1 MRSDGD
7 GVAHAAIADD
17 ADGAEEPLTW
27 VSAGPGD
34 GSLPRTEAVKDE
46 RTRRWD
52 VATPAATK
60 IGRARRPEEDVSE
73 NLRRLH
79 DEQHP
84 AMAGHSSRMHRLD
97 KVRIAHAVCSALE
110 LTPWERDRVLGIM
123 IDLDLTAFGSQRAIP
138 KVTLVVVQYVV
149 DGERRRQLGL
159 DDTERLSDLPEDR
172 LESLYE
178 RFTSIKD
185 EDAYRRLL
193 EENDLGKTNVNRL
206 NRVLR
211 EQLDEQDL
219 GEAALGRHPFEDPN
233 LPYIRDRKSDGAP
246 TLDGDLSGE

>member
-7 GVAHAAIADD
+7 AAPESTDD
-17 ADGAEEPLTW
+17 AEAAPQETVTW

-34 GSLPRTEAVKDE
+34 GSLPWTDAVKDE

-52 VATPAATK
+52 VVTPAATK
-60 IGRARRPEEDVSE
+60 IGRAGRPEDDVGE

-97 KVRIAHAVCSALE
+97 KARIAHAICSALD
-110 LTPWERDRVLGIM
+110 LTPWERDRVLGIVV
-123 IDLDLTAFGSQRAIP
+123 DLDLTAFGSQRAVP
-138 KVTLVVVQYVV
+138 TVTLVVVQYVV
-149 DGERRRQLGL
+149 DRERRRQLGL
-159 DDTERLSDLPEDR
+159 DDVEWLATLSEDR
-172 LESLYE
+172 LEALYE

-185 EDAYRRLL
+185 EDDYRALMA
-193 EENDLGKTNVNRL
+193 ENGLGKTNVNRL

-211 EQLDEQDL
+211 DQLEAQGLQD
-219 GEAALGRHPFEDPN
+219 AVFGRQPFRDPN
-233 LPYIRDRKSDGAP
+233 LPSIRDRNG
-246 TLDGDLSGE
+246 DGDSLAE

>member
-1 MRSDGD
+1 MGTDGD
-7 GVAHAAIADD
+7 GAAHAAVADD
-17 ADGAEEPLTW
+17 ADGAAEEALTW

-84 AMAGHSSRMHRLD
+84 AMAGHSARMHRLD
-97 KVRIAHAVCSALE
+97 KVRIAHAVCSALD

-123 IDLDLTAFGSQRAIP
+123 VDLDLTAFGSQRGVP
-138 KVTLVVVQYVV
+138 TVSLVVVQYVV

-159 DDTERLSDLPEDR
+159 DDTERLSRLSEDR
-172 LESLYE
+172 LESLYD

-185 EDAYRRLL
+185 EEEFRALM
-193 EENDLGKTNVNRL
+193 EENGLGKTNVNRL

-211 EQLDEQDL
+211 EQLDEQGLRD
-219 GEAALGRHPFEDPN
+219 AVLGRHPFEDPN
-233 LPYIRDRKSDGAP
+233 LPNIRDRSSNGAESA
-246 TLDGDLSGE
+246 GSAGE

>member
-1 MRSDGD
+1 MGTDGD
-7 GVAHAAIADD
+7 GGARAARADD
-17 ADGAEEPLTW
+17 ADGAAEESLTW

-52 VATPAATK
+52 VATPSATK
-60 IGRARRPEEDVSE
+60 IGRARRPEEDVSD

-123 IDLDLTAFGSQRAIP
+123 VDLDLTAFGSQRAIP
-138 KVTLVVVQYVV
+138 KVALVVVQYVV

-159 DDTERLSDLPEDR
+159 GDTERLRNLPEDR
-172 LESLYE
+172 LESLYD

-185 EDAYRRLL
+185 EEPYRDLL

-211 EQLDEQDL
+211 EQLDEQGLRD
-219 GEAALGRHPFEDPN
+219 AVLGRHPFEDPN
-233 LPYIRDRKSDGAP
+233 LPNIRDRSPGASSDGDP
-246 TLDGDLSGE
+246 SGE